1 MDWIKLKTK
10 SLIQRIPDDELLAI
24 VKYELLWGMLEEQ
37 PDERTALAYMT
48 RKQLNKA
55 LLYSQQIIND
65 MSSQLQQIKNK
76 REKNNSFY
84 RKNKDLEENSDIQ
97 QITDGKLSDNSTNI
111 YIIEKRREEN
121 KKENNIKEKV
131 ASNDA
136 PIRENLKPKKSIFE
150 KPTLNELCDE
160 YYVRTGEKHS
170 DAECVKFAE
179 KFLAH
184 YESVGWKVGKNPMK
198 DWRACVRT
206 WIHNEE
212 NFG

>member
-1 MDWIKLKTK
+1 MEEKNIGLCVWKNFYKTIKILPKK
-10 SLIQRIPDDELLAI
+10 EQQGLALAI
-24 VKYELLWGMLEEQ
+24 LDYAFSGETEELSLMQKLALE
-37 PDERTALAYMT
+37 PMKPSLKVRSFGGAPKGNSNAKKTTVDTT
-48 RKQLNKA
+48 VDSKQ
-55 LLYSQQIIND
+55 
-65 MSSQLQQIKNK
+65 
-76 REKNNSFY
+76 NNSY
-84 RKNKDLEENSDIQ
+84 STVDTTLKSTVKTNKQIHIQ
-97 QITDGKLSDNSTNI
+97 EHIQ
-111 YIIEKRREEN
+111 E
-121 KKENNIKEKV
+121 KENNIKEKV

-136 PIRENLKPKKSIFE
+136 SVRDNLKPKKSIFE

>member
-1 MDWIKLKTK
+1 MEEKNIGLCIWKNFYKTIKMLPKK
-10 SLIQRIPDDELLAI
+10 EQQGLALAI
-24 VKYELLWGMLEEQ
+24 LDYAFTGETGELTLMQRLALE
-37 PDERTALAYMT
+37 PMKPSLKVRSFGGAPKGNSNAKKTTVDTT
-48 RKQLNKA
+48 VDSKQ
-55 LLYSQQIIND
+55 
-65 MSSQLQQIKNK
+65 
-76 REKNNSFY
+76 NNSY
-84 RKNKDLEENSDIQ
+84 STVDTTLKSTVKTNKQIHIQ
-97 QITDGKLSDNSTNI
+97 EHIQ
-111 YIIEKRREEN
+111 E
-121 KKENNIKEKV
+121 KENNIKEKV